1 MIVRLTGLSTLDR
14 GQRVLLH
21 ITAIDELALDMD
33 CRFIESIDSHPPEDL
48 IEAT

>member
-1 MIVRLTGLSTLDR
+1 MIVRLAGLPAIDR
-14 GQRVLLH
+14 GQRVLLQ

-33 CRFIESIDSHPPEDL
+33 CRFIESMDSQPPEDL